1 MANPEE
7 AGGRERRQ
15 HDRFVLR
22 KRVEPSTATKTYDG
36 ILRDISV
43 GGAAIKIRA
52 PLYQTRIVSLD
63 INDLGAYK
71 GEILRQIDDEHVA
84 VQFSPSEEQSL
95 ELASKLVGIYYGAT
109 EEENDNPSDVEK
121 FDLTP

>member
-1 MANPEE
+1 MAELEE
-7 AGGRERRQ
+7 ASGRERRQ

-22 KRVEPSTATKTYDG
+22 KRVELSTATKTFDG

-63 INDLGAYK
+63 INDLGEYE
-71 GEILRQIDDEHVA
+71 GEILRQIDDEHIA
-84 VQFSPSEEQSL
+84 VRFDASEAQSV
-95 ELASKLVGIYYGAT
+95 ELASKLVGIYYGASG
-109 EEENDNPSDVEK
+109 EEKDDPDDIEK